1 MIEIQEISQLAV
13 LEQSRERCLLFF
25 YAKWQEDSLN
35 ADLKDQMSAMSVK
48 YPTVKFLSLEA
59 ENFLQLTEKFR
70 VSVVP
75 TFIGTHGSFTV
86 GRVEGANPSE
96 LLQLVKQLSAAQ
108 IQSGATANAPPS
120 QTESVSNIDA
130 TLRKLI
136 NSGSFRHASLPSNET
151 CQRNIAERSVIMH

>member
-1 MIEIQEISQLAV
+1 MIEVVGISQLGV
-13 LEQSRERCLLFF
+13 LEQSGERCLLFF

-35 ADLKDQMSAMSVK
+35 ADLRDQMSAMSVK
-48 YPTVKFLSLEA
+48 YPLVKFLSLEA

-75 TFIGTHGSFTV
+75 TFIGTHGNVTV

-96 LLQLVKQLSAAQ
+96 LLQLVKQLSAVQ
-108 IQSGATANAPPS
+108 IQSGATTNASPS
-120 QTESVSNIDA
+120 QVESVSDIDA

-136 NSGSFRHASLPSNET
+136 NTGSF
-151 CQRNIAERSVIMH
+151 

>member
-1 MIEIQEISQLAV
+1 MIEVQGLSQLAV
-13 LEQSRERCLLFF
+13 LEQSGERCLLFF

-35 ADLKDQMSAMSVK
+35 ADLRDQMSAMSVK
-48 YPTVKFLSLEA
+48 YPLVKFLSLEA

-75 TFIGTHGSFTV
+75 TFIGTHGNVTV

-96 LLQLVKQLSAAQ
+96 LLQLVKQLSAVQ
-108 IQSGATANAPPS
+108 IQSGAMINTSPS
-120 QTESVSNIDA
+120 QLESVSDIDA

-136 NSGSFRHASLPSNET
+136 NTGSS
-151 CQRNIAERSVIMH
+151 

>member
-1 MIEIQEISQLAV
+1 MIEVEGISQLAV
-13 LEQSRERCLLFF
+13 LEQSGERCLLFF

-35 ADLKDQMSAMSVK
+35 ADLRDQMSAMSVK
-48 YPTVKFLSLEA
+48 YPQVKFLSLEA

-75 TFIGTHGSFTV
+75 TFIGTHGNVTV

-96 LLQLVKQLSAAQ
+96 LLQLVKQLSAVQ
-108 IQSGATANAPPS
+108 IQSGATTNASPS
-120 QTESVSNIDA
+120 QVESVSDIIA

-136 NSGSFRHASLPSNET
+136 NTGSF
-151 CQRNIAERSVIMH
+151 

>member
-1 MIEIQEISQLAV
+1 MLEIEGVTQLTV
-13 LEQSRERCLLFF
+13 LEQSGERCLIFF

-35 ADLKDQMSAMSVK
+35 ADLRDQMNAMSTK
-48 YPTVKFLSLEA
+48 YPSVKFLCLEA

-75 TFIGTHGSFTV
+75 TFIGTHGSVTV

-96 LLQLVKQLSAAQ
+96 LLQLVKLLSAAK
-108 IQSGATANAPPS
+108 IQSGASINASPS
-120 QTESVSNIDA
+120 QMETVSDIDA

-136 NSGSFRHASLPSNET
+136 NSGSF
-151 CQRNIAERSVIMH
+151 

>member
-1 MIEIQEISQLAV
+1 MTEVEEIAQLNTQ
-13 LEQSRERCLLFF
+13 EQSGERCLLFF

-35 ADLKDQMSAMSVK
+35 ADLRDQMTAMSLK

-59 ENFLQLTEKFR
+59 ENFLQLSERYR

-75 TFIGTHGSFTV
+75 TFIGIHGAGTV

-108 IQSGATANAPPS
+108 IQSGATTNISPS
-120 QTESVSNIDA
+120 QIETVSDIDT

-136 NSGSFRHASLPSNET
+136 NSGSL
-151 CQRNIAERSVIMH
+151 